1 MRLEDMRSS
10 DNVEDRRGMGV
21 GRTGAGLGL
30 GTIVLLVAGYFLG
43 VNPATLLGMVG
54 SGQGPVAAQGTA
66 VLGDGSAPVPAVRRD
81 QFHMEMFAHSLIQR
95 IAVVGFIA
103 DQSLRDFAEEAA
115 LECGLDERGFIRRSA
130 DHVHG
135 DRKTMAVCDCHDFAA
150 FAAFC
155 RADTRAPF
163 FAELKLASM
172 NASLRSSFPRSRRS
186 SASFCNKRV
195 SSPERCHCW
204 KRR

>member
-1 MRLEDMRSS
+1 MPQEDYSACELNHPEEILWVVLPAN
-10 DNVEDRRGMGV
+10 DD
-21 GRTGAGLGL
+21 A
-30 GTIVLLVAGYFLG
+30 TIIMEPSKQTLDF
-43 VNPATLLGMVG
+43 PATAI
-54 SGQGPVAAQGTA
+54 AAQHAA
-66 VLGDGSAPVPAVRRD
+66 VLGDRSAPIPAVRRD
-81 QFHMEMFAHSLIQR
+81 QLHMETFADPLIQR

-103 DQSLRDFAEEAA
+103 NQSFRRFVEESA
-115 LECGLDERGFIRRSA
+115 LERGFDERGFIRRSA

-172 NASLRSSFPRSRRS
+172 KASLRSSFPRSRRS
-186 SASFCNKRV
+186 SARVCSKR
-195 SSPERCHCW
+195 SNSPERCHCW

>member
-1 MRLEDMRSS
+1 MQLNHPEEILWVVLPANDH
-10 DNVEDRRGMGV
+10 
-21 GRTGAGLGL
+21 A
-30 GTIVLLVAGYFLG
+30 TIIMKPSKQTLDF
-43 VNPATLLGMVG
+43 PATT
-54 SGQGPVAAQGTA
+54 VAAQHAA
-66 VLGDGSAPVPAVRRD
+66 VLGDGSAAVPAVRRD
-81 QFHMEMFAHSLIQR
+81 QFHMEMFAYPLIQR
-95 IAVVGFIA
+95 ITVVRFIA
-103 DQSLRDFAEEAA
+103 DQSLRCFAEESA
-115 LECGLDERGFIRRSA
+115 LERGFDERGFIRRSA

-155 RADTRAPF
+155 RADTSAPF

-172 NASLRSSFPRSRRS
+172 KDSLRSSFPRSRRS
-186 SASFCNKRV
+186 SASFCSKRV

>member
-1 MRLEDMRSS
+1 MELPANDDATVIMEPSKQTLNFPAATIAPEDA
-10 DNVEDRRGMGV
+10 
-21 GRTGAGLGL
+21 T
-30 GTIVLLVAGYFLG
+30 VLCDWF
-43 VNPATLLGMVG
+43 
-54 SGQGPVAAQGTA
+54 
-66 VLGDGSAPVPAVRRD
+66 APVPAVWRD
-81 QFHMEMFAHSLIQR
+81 QFDTEMFAHPLIQG
-95 IAVVGFIA
+95 IAVVRFIA
-103 DQSLRDFAEEAA
+103 DQSLRCFAEEPA
-115 LECGLDERGFIRRSA
+115 LERGFDERCFIWRSA

-135 DRKTMAVCDCHDFAA
+135 ERKTMAVCDCHDFAA

-172 NASLRSSFPRSRRS
+172 KASLRSSFPRSRRS

>member
-1 MRLEDMRSS
+1 MPQEDYSARKLNHPEEILWVVLPAS
-10 DNVEDRRGMGV
+10 DD
-21 GRTGAGLGL
+21 A
-30 GTIVLLVAGYFLG
+30 TIIMEPSKQTLDF
-43 VNPATLLGMVG
+43 PATTV
-54 SGQGPVAAQGTA
+54 PAQSAA
-66 VLGDGSAPVPAVRRD
+66 VLGDRSAPVPTVRRN
-81 QFHMEMFAHSLIQR
+81 QFHLEMFAHALIQW
-95 IAVVGFIA
+95 IAVVGFVA
-103 DQSLRDFAEEAA
+103 DQSLRCFAEEAP
-115 LECGLDERGFIRRSA
+115 LERGFDERGFIRRSA

-172 NASLRSSFPRSRRS
+172 KASLRSSFPRSRKS
-186 SASFCNKRV
+186 FASFCSSLV

>member
-1 MRLEDMRSS
+1 MPQEDYSAS
-10 DNVEDRRGMGV
+10 QLNHPEEILWVVFPANDD
-21 GRTGAGLGL
+21 A
-30 GTIVLLVAGYFLG
+30 TIIMEPSKQALDF
-43 VNPATLLGMVG
+43 PATTI
-54 SGQGPVAAQGTA
+54 PAQGA
-66 VLGDGSAPVPAVRRD
+66 AILGDGSAPVPAVRRD
-81 QFHMEMFAHSLIQR
+81 QFHLEMFAYPLIQR

-103 DQSLRDFAEEAA
+103 DQSLRCFAEEAP
-115 LECGLDERGFIRRSA
+115 LERGFDERGFIRRSA

-172 NASLRSSFPRSRRS
+172 KDSLRSSFPRSRRS
-186 SASFCNKRV
+186 SARVCSKR
-195 SSPERCHCW
+195 SNSPERCHCW

>member
-1 MRLEDMRSS
+1 MPQENDSARELHHPEEIFWVVLPAND
-10 DNVEDRRGMGV
+10 D
-21 GRTGAGLGL
+21 A
-30 GTIVLLVAGYFLG
+30 TIIMEPGKQTLDF
-43 VNPATLLGMVG
+43 PATT
-54 SGQGPVAAQGTA
+54 VAAQHAA
-66 VLGDGSAPVPAVRRD
+66 VLRDGFATIPTVRRD
-81 QFHMEMFAHSLIQR
+81 QFHAKMFADPLIQR
-95 IAVVGFIA
+95 IAVVGFVA
-103 DQSLRDFAEEAA
+103 DQSLRCFPEESP
-115 LECGLDERGFIRRSA
+115 LERGLDQSGFIRRSA
-130 DHVHG
+130 DHVQG

-172 NASLRSSFPRSRRS
+172 KASRRSSLPRSRKS
-186 SASFCNKRV
+186 SASFCSKRV

>member
-1 MRLEDMRSS
+1 MPQEDHSAS
-10 DNVEDRRGMGV
+10 KLNHPEEILWVILPTNDD
-21 GRTGAGLGL
+21 A
-30 GTIVLLVAGYFLG
+30 TIIMEPSKQAFDF
-43 VNPATLLGMVG
+43 PATT
-54 SGQGPVAAQGTA
+54 VAAQGAA
-66 VLGDGSAPVPAVRRD
+66 VLRDWSAPVPAVRSD
-81 QFHMEMFAHSLIQR
+81 QFHAEMFAYPLIQR
-95 IAVVGFIA
+95 IAVVRFIA
-103 DQSLRDFAEEAA
+103 DQSLRCFAEESA
-115 LECGLDERGFIRRSA
+115 LQRGFDKRGFIRRSA

-172 NASLRSSFPRSRRS
+172 KDSLRSSFPRSRKS
-186 SASFCNKRV
+186 SASVCSRRV
-195 SSPERCHCW
+195 SRPPRCQDW

>member
-1 MRLEDMRSS
+1 MPQEDYSASKLNHPEEILCVVFPANDDATIIMEPSKQAL
-10 DNVEDRRGMGV
+10 DFPAATVA
-21 GRTGAGLGL
+21 TQGA
-30 GTIVLLVAGYFLG
+30 TVLCD
-43 VNPATLLGMVG
+43 
-54 SGQGPVAAQGTA
+54 GP
-66 VLGDGSAPVPAVRRD
+66 APVPAMRRD
-81 QFHMEMFAHSLIQR
+81 QFHAEMFSDVLIQR
-95 IAVVGFIA
+95 IAVVRFIA
-103 DQSLRDFAEEAA
+103 DQSLRCFAEESA
-115 LECGLDERGFIRRSA
+115 LERGLDEGGFIRRST

-172 NASLRSSFPRSRRS
+172 KASLRSSFPRSRKS
-186 SASFCNKRV
+186 SASVCSKRV
-195 SSPERCHCW
+195 NSPERCHCW

>member
-1 MRLEDMRSS
+1 MEPSKQTLD
-10 DNVEDRRGMGV
+10 
-21 GRTGAGLGL
+21 
-30 GTIVLLVAGYFLG
+30 F
-43 VNPATLLGMVG
+43 PAT
-54 SGQGPVAAQGTA
+54 PVATQGAA
-66 VLGDGSAPVPAVRRD
+66 VLRDGFAAVPAVRRD
-81 QFHMEMFAHSLIQR
+81 QLDAQIFAYPLIQR

-103 DQSLRDFAEEAA
+103 DQSLRCFAEEAP
-115 LECGLDERGFIRRSA
+115 LERGFDERGFIRRSA

-163 FAELKLASM
+163 FAELQLASM
-172 NASLRSSFPRSRRS
+172 KDSLRSSFPRSRKS
-186 SASFCNKRV
+186 SASVWSRRSN
-195 SSPERCHCW
+195 SPERCHCW

>member
-1 MRLEDMRSS
+1 MPQEDHSAS
-10 DNVEDRRGMGV
+10 KLNHPEEILWVVLPANDD
-21 GRTGAGLGL
+21 A
-30 GTIVLLVAGYFLG
+30 TIIMEPSKQALDF
-43 VNPATLLGMVG
+43 PATT
-54 SGQGPVAAQGTA
+54 VAAQDAT
-66 VLGDGSAPVPAVRRD
+66 VLGDGSAAVPAVRRD
-81 QFHMEMFAHSLIQR
+81 QFHMEMLAHALIQR

-103 DQSLRDFAEEAA
+103 DQSLRCFAEESA
-115 LECGLDERGFIRRSA
+115 LERGFDERGFIRRSA

-172 NASLRSSFPRSRRS
+172 KASLRSSFPRSRKS
-186 SASFCNKRV
+186 SARVCSKR
-195 SSPERCHCW
+195 SNSPERCHCW

>member
-1 MRLEDMRSS
+1 MPQEDHSACQLNHPEEILWVILPANN
-10 DNVEDRRGMGV
+10 D
-21 GRTGAGLGL
+21 A
-30 GTIVLLVAGYFLG
+30 TIIMEPSKQAF
-43 VNPATLLGMVG
+43 NFPATTVAT
-54 SGQGPVAAQGTA
+54 QGAT
-66 VLGDGSAPVPAVRRD
+66 VLGDGSAAVAAMGRD
-81 QFHMEMFAHSLIQR
+81 QLHVELFAYPLIQR

-103 DQSLRDFAEEAA
+103 DQSLRRLAEESA
-115 LECGLDERGFIRRSA
+115 LQRGFDERGFIRRSA

-172 NASLRSSFPRSRRS
+172 KDSLRSSFPRSRKS
-186 SASFCNKRV
+186 SASVCSKR
-195 SSPERCHCW
+195 SNSPERCHCW